1 MNLEELW
8 NDILKNEGNTFYTK
22 TKFLFTYEKINTDSI
37 KIYRGSDSV
46 GNVTKDSIRF
56 IMDNP
61 DLSRDEYRD
70 VMRTSSYALAL
81 YNFFNQ

>member
-1 MNLEELW
+1 MKLEELW

-22 TKFLFTYEKINTDSI
+22 TKLPFTYEKINNDSI

-46 GNVTKDSIRF
+46 GNVTKDNIRF

-61 DLSRDEYRD
+61 DLLRHEYRD

-81 YNFFNQ
+81 YKFFN

>member
-22 TKFLFTYEKINTDSI
+22 TKLPFTYKKINNDSI
-37 KIYRGSDSV
+37 KIYRESDSV
-46 GNVTKDSIRF
+46 GNVTKDTIRF

-61 DLSRDEYRD
+61 DLSRHKYRD